1 MRNKKPYN
9 PDEKPARNDQQRP
22 AEPQDRPERPEQ
34 PEPEQADEELTP
46 VSPEQ
51 EQEDD
56 EPIGLVDADDDEGTK
71 RGQIKAF
78 GSAAGG
84 PAISGKSGFDRTPTT
99 TGKGAIRCRL
109 FHSKI
114 AEAPLNYMQNQINEW
129 LDEQEIEVKHV
140 GHLVGNLE
148 GKTTEPNMIVM
159 VWY

>member
-9 PDEKPARNDQQRP
+9 PDEQPAPVEQQP
-22 AEPQDRPERPEQ
+22 RPERPEA
-34 PEPEQADEELTP
+34 PAP
-46 VSPEQ
+46 
-51 EQEDD
+51 QEDD
-56 EPIGLVDADDDEGTK
+56 QELPPVRPEEDEEEVEPIGLVETDESEGTK

-84 PAISGKSGFDRTPTT
+84 PALSGKSGFERTPNV
-99 TGKGAIRCRL
+99 TGKGAIRCRI

-129 LDEQEIEVKHV
+129 LDSQEIEVKHV
-140 GHLVGNLE
+140 GHLVGALE
-148 GKTTEPNMIVM
+148 GKTTDPNVIVM